1 MLDDICGWRRKANVG
16 TGCLHNVVPEGK
28 SKFPRYYICLI
39 LLFCLL
45 Y

>member
-1 MLDDICGWRRKANVG
+1 MLDDICRWRRKANVG
-16 TGCLHNVVPEGK
+16 TGCLHNNIVPEGK
-28 SKFPRYYICLI
+28 SKFPLVLS